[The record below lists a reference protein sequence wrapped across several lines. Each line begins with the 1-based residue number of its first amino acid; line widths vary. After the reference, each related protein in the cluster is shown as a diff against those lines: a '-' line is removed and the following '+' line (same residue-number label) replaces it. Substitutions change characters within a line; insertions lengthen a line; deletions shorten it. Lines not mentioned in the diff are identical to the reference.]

1 MRKKNVFGFLLLLF
15 SSLIFITCYRE
26 DDSIRVYYD
35 DLLENHLDS
44 AVIVAETTKLDS
56 LSEKDRAFF
65 AIFCAEVKIRK
76 DEAIA
81 DTTEL
86 ARAFRYFKNK
96 DDKKN
101 QAWCMIELAEY
112 CSAKG
117 DYRRMYFH
125 ASEALRLS
133 NKMNDS
139 YLQGISHSLL
149 GRCFFVATLYEKS
162 EDEYLLACEKAR
174 KCGNR
179 RLEAIST
186 FRKGEAVW
194 ALDSLKQGVKSMIE
208 GCELAKDLNDNIMLA
223 EFSAGIA
230 DHLLYSWQSRSD
242 NEQLLR
248 FAKESVQCNPKENN
262 YWGFQVL
269 GKAYAL
275 SGKIDSAIVYLEK
288 SVESTEPSIKYASYL
303 ALADVEFAR
312 KNLAQ
317 SLEYER
323 LSAAWK
329 DSIELQNRSKSV
341 LIADKEWLIALEQ
354 KKHGEL
360 HHYILLISI
369 LLISL
374 FITFLLQRKRFRATR
389 HLLEVRIKEDKERED
404 KRKELEQAETNAT
417 DKYTWQKSRIYAKM
431 KKVIQGQKNGLTMKE
446 HLSEDDWVSIIET
459 SDQIYNGISRKLRK
473 EYGMKENDIR
483 FCALVLSPISLF
495 DFQFLY
501 NRSESAAYQREKYIL
516 QHRFGITDK
525 DKRLKDVLLEM
536 VQKGS
541 EE

>member
-1 MRKKNVFGFLLLLF
+1 MRKKSVSGFLLLLF
-15 SSLIFITCYRE
+15 SSLIFIACRQE
-26 DDSIRVYYD
+26 DDSVRVYYD

-44 AVIVAETTKLDS
+44 AVIVAETTRLDS
-56 LSEKDRAFF
+56 LSEKERAYF
-65 AIFCAEVKIRK
+65 AIFEAEVKMRK
-76 DEAIA
+76 NLVIA

-86 ARAFRYFKNK
+86 ARACRYFKSKNNK
-96 DDKKN
+96 KELT
-101 QAWCMIELAEY
+101 WCLIELAEY
-112 CSAKG
+112 YSAKG
-117 DYRRMYFH
+117 DFRRMYFH

-149 GRCFFVATLYEKS
+149 GSCYSVATLYEKS
-162 EDEYLLACEKAR
+162 KEEYLLACEKAR
-174 KCGNR
+174 DCGNR

-186 FRKGEAVW
+186 FRRGVAEW

-208 GCELAKDLNDNIMLA
+208 GYELAKNLNDNIMLA
-223 EFSAGIA
+223 EFCAGIA
-230 DHLLYSWQSRSD
+230 DHLLYSWQGRSD

-288 SVESTEPSIKYASYL
+288 SVESPKPSIKYASYL

-329 DSIELQNRSKSV
+329 DSIEMQNRSKSV

-354 KKHGEL
+354 EKHGKL

-369 LLISL
+369 MLISL

-389 HLLEVRIKEDKERED
+389 HLLEERIKEDKEREAM
-404 KRKELEQAETNAT
+404 RKKVEQEEAAVVDTYA
-417 DKYTWQKSRIYAKM
+417 WQKTDIFAKTKRI
-431 KKVIQGQKNGLTMKE
+431 IHGRKNGLAVNE

-536 VQKGS
+536 VEKNNA
-541 EE
+541 E